1 MHFPCFHLFPS
12 TIMTT
17 PTFHIQT
24 FGCQMNVNDSDWV
37 VRSLKA
43 RGFAPAPL
51 EDASVYILNTCSVR
65 DKPEQKVYSELGR
78 IARYCKVHKKKP
90 PLVCVGGCVA
100 QQVGER
106 LVKRF
111 PEVRLLFGTDG
122 IAGVPDAIVRLLD
135 EPLRRISLLDFVQQY
150 EERDALWQAGQVPV
164 SAFVN
169 IMQGCNNF
177 CTYCIVPYV
186 RGRQKS
192 RTPHAVLAECRTL
205 VAAGTKEIT
214 LLGQNVNAY
223 GQDGLAGETTFVGLL
238 EQICAIEGLERVR
251 FLTSHPKDVPAEL
264 IALLGKEPKLC
275 PRLHLPLQSGSD
287 AVLARMNRKYTVA
300 GYLDVVQRLR
310 AARPG
315 MTLTTDIIVGFPGE
329 TEADFE
335 ATMEMMRTVGYVSSF
350 SFIYSDRPGAKAVL
364 LPGKIERSVA
374 LERLGRLQVWQA
386 EYTEGLLHNMHGSI
400 VPVLLDTP
408 LPSSVVLGEGADK
421 SARSGGKERAVNSA
435 GSLPEIQPEGQPEQ
449 LTAAG
454 EAVCGSE
461 QQWQLWQGKTP
472 HDIKVV
478 VRFPSSRKGLQPGT
492 LVQVQV
498 TGASK
503 QALKG
508 LEAGDT

>member
-1 MHFPCFHLFPS
+1 
-12 TIMTT
+12 
-17 PTFHIQT
+17 
-24 FGCQMNVNDSDWV
+24 MNANDSDWI
-37 VRSLKA
+37 VRSLQA

-51 EDASVYILNTCSVR
+51 ADASVYILNTCSVR

-78 IARYCKVHKKKP
+78 VARYCKIHKKTP
-90 PLVCVGGCVA
+90 PLICVGGCVA
-100 QQVGER
+100 QQVGEK
-106 LVKRF
+106 LAKRF
-111 PEVRLLFGTDG
+111 PQVRLLFGTDG
-122 IAGVPDAIVRLLD
+122 IAGVPDAIVRLLE

-164 SAFVN
+164 AAFVN

-192 RTPHAVLAECRTL
+192 RTPQAVLAECRTL

-223 GQDGLAGETTFVGLL
+223 GQDGLAGETTFVELL
-238 EQICAIEGLERVR
+238 EQICAIEGLLRVR

-287 AVLARMNRKYTVA
+287 ALLARMNRKYTVA

-310 AARPG
+310 AARPD
-315 MTLTTDIIVGFPGE
+315 MTLSTDIIVGFPGE

-335 ATMEMMRTVGYVSSF
+335 ATMEMMRTVGYAASF

-364 LPGKIERSVA
+364 LPGKIERSVS
-374 LERLGRLQVWQA
+374 LERLGRLQAWQA
-386 EYTEGLLHNMHGSI
+386 EYTEGLLHQMHGSV

-408 LPSSVVLGEGADK
+408 LPSSVVFEQGADK
-421 SARSGGKERAVNSA
+421 PARPGDAEHAVNSA
-435 GSLPEIQPEGQPEQ
+435 VNQPDLQPEGQPEQ
-449 LTAAG
+449 LPAVG
-454 EAVCGSE
+454 EAACGAE

>member
-1 MHFPCFHLFPS
+1 
-12 TIMTT
+12 
-17 PTFHIQT
+17 
-24 FGCQMNVNDSDWV
+24 MNVNDSDWV
-37 VRSLKA
+37 VRSLTA
-43 RGFAPAPL
+43 QGFAPAPL
-51 EDASVYILNTCSVR
+51 AEASVYIINTCSVR

-78 IARYCKVHKKKP
+78 IARYCKLHKKKP

-100 QQVGER
+100 QQVGEK

-192 RTPHAVLAECRTL
+192 RMPEAVLAECRTL
-205 VAAGTKEIT
+205 VAAGTQEIT

-223 GQDGLAGETTFVGLL
+223 GQDGMAGETTFVGLL
-238 EQICAIEGLERVR
+238 QRICAIEGLNRVR

-264 IALLGKEPKLC
+264 IALLGKEPKLS

-310 AARPG
+310 AARPD
-315 MTLTTDIIVGFPGE
+315 MVFTTDIIVVFPGE
-329 TEADFE
+329 TEADFD
-335 ATMEMMRTVGYVSSF
+335 ATMDMMRTVGYISSF

-364 LPGKIERSVA
+364 LPNKIERSVA
-374 LERLGRLQVWQA
+374 LERLGRLQTWQA
-386 EYTEGLLHNMHGSI
+386 DYTEGVLHQMHGS
-400 VPVLLDTP
+400 VLPVLLDTP
-408 LPSSVVLGEGADK
+408 LSSSVVLEEGADK
-421 SARSGGKERAVNSA
+421 PAMPGGDQRTVNSA
-435 GSLPEIQPEGQPEQ
+435 GSTPVIQPQGQAEG
-449 LTAAG
+449 LGMVGNAAHD
-454 EAVCGSE
+454 SE

-472 HDIKVV
+472 DDIKIA
-478 VRFPSSRKGLQPGT
+478 VRFPSSRKDLQPGT